1 MGSNQLEPMIQAKIE
16 RVVASADGE
25 QLKKNRFN
33 DGNITHKLYLKDE
46 QIRIKKIENKAV
58 HERR

>member
-33 DGNITHKLYLKDE
+33 EGDITHKLYLKDE

>member
-33 DGNITHKLYLKDE
+33 EGNITHKLYLKDE